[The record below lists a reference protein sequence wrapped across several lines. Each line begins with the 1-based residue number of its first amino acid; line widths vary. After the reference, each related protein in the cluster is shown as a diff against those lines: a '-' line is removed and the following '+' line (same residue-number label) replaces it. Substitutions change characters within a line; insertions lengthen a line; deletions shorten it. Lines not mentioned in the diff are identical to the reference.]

1 MMEDG
6 ITWKTIRPPEKINP
20 RNMTVA
26 GVFSSHKFPWQIEE
40 MLIQFRN
47 LLHELLPQKGQLSR
61 SLYIILLQ

>member
-26 GVFSSHKFPWQIEE
+26 GVFSSHKFPWQIEA

-47 LLHELLPQKGQLSR
+47 FNHGNRLVILQELRRYDLIVG
-61 SLYIILLQ
+61 